1 MNKYLKNKLSFIV
14 LAGIILF
21 LSNCGGVQQP
31 LKEVLKK
38 QTPYE
43 KYEQAL
49 KNVKLENTALG
60 TDWIS
65 AGRRALTDSV
75 MISLPFKETGYF
87 ASDKPTA
94 VSYRIRM
101 RRGERLVIGA
111 DVKASRPTQ
120 IFVELFEI
128 SDNSAQPPRHLASAD
143 TASNV
148 IDHESEEDRTYLVR
162 LQPEL
167 LRSGN
172 YTLIISREPSLA
184 FPVQGKNSRNISS
197 FWGVDRDGGK
207 RKHEGIDIFA
217 KRGTPAVASTD
228 GYIRGVNE
236 NRLGGKVVWLY
247 DTKRQQTLYYAHLD
261 QQLVRPGQRV
271 VAGDTIG
278 LIGNTGNART
288 TDPHLHF
295 GIYTYGRGA
304 IDPFPFVRAGSPA
317 PANITASMERLG
329 TWARVSAKNTI
340 LYLSPDKQSAQLI
353 KLARHTPV
361 YVMGGVKDWYKV
373 ALPDNRVGYLQA
385 KQTETADK
393 PIRVQKV
400 VSATRILDQPAVEA
414 AFLAT
419 AESGSQLPVLASYG
433 EYLYVKTPEGLLGW
447 LPTS

>member
-1 MNKYLKNKLSFIV
+1 
-14 LAGIILF
+14 
-21 LSNCGGVQQP
+21 
-31 LKEVLKK
+31 
-38 QTPYE
+38 
-43 KYEQAL
+43 
-49 KNVKLENTALG
+49 
-60 TDWIS
+60 
-65 AGRRALTDSV
+65 

-87 ASDKPTA
+87 ASDKPMA
-94 VSYRIRM
+94 VSYRVRM
-101 RRGERLVIGA
+101 KRGERLVIGA
-111 DVKASRPTQ
+111 EVKAARPTQ

-128 SDNSAQPPRHLASAD
+128 PDNGSQAPKHLASAD

-148 IDHESEEDRTYLVR
+148 IDHESEEDRTYLIR

-172 YTLIISREPSLA
+172 YTLTISREPSLA

-197 FWGVDRDGGK
+197 FWGADRDGGK
-207 RKHEGIDIFA
+207 RRHEGIDIFA
-217 KRGTPAVASTD
+217 KRGTPAVASAD

-261 QQLVRPGQRV
+261 EQLVRPGQRV

-304 IDPFPFVRAGSPA
+304 VDPFPFVRAGSPA
-317 PANITASMERLG
+317 PAKITAPIERLG
-329 TWARVSAKNTI
+329 TWARISAKSTT
-340 LYLSPDKQSAQLI
+340 LWLSPDLQSSQLS

-361 YVMGGVKDWYKV
+361 YVLGGVKDWYKV
-373 ALPDNRVGYLQA
+373 SLPDNRVGYLQA
-385 KQTETADK
+385 KQLENADK

-400 VSATRILDQPAVEA
+400 VSTTQILDQPAAEA

-419 AESGSQLPVLASYG
+419 VEPGAQLPVLASYG

-447 LPTS
+447 IPTS